1 MQHSL
6 ETRRKRLHY
15 RTNHT
20 GTRETDVL
28 VGGFMAEYGDSLEG
42 ETVGALEDLLDGAH
56 DPEILDWITGRR
68 PIPQRFRTVTM
79 GRIVEFV
86 RERHS
91 S

>member
-28 VGGFMAEYGDSLEG
+28 VGGFVAEYGDSLDG
-42 ETVGALEDLLDGAH
+42 EAIGALEDLLEGAH
-56 DPEILDWITGRR
+56 DPEILVWITGRHS
-68 PIPQRFRTVTM
+68 IPERFRTTTM
-79 GRIVEFV
+79 ERIVKFV

-91 S
+91 Y